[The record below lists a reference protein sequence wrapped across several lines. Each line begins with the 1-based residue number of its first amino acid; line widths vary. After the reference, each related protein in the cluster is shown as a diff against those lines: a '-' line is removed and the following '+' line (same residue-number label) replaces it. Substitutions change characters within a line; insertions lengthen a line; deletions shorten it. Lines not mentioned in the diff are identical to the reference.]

1 MILLIKQLVIVFTL
15 LVAGAGPALAASILP
30 EDPDVCEPFMDGRV
44 NESLLS
50 GMLSAAAGGHLY
62 RIQPGS
68 SQVGF
73 CVNSALKRIEGNF
86 TEFKG
91 GMTLDSNA
99 ANNGQTLVLIST
111 DSLDT
116 QSALVRN
123 LLKSES
129 FFDVEK
135 YPDVLFVSNSF
146 AWTGEKTAI
155 MKGDLTLRGITR
167 PITFDVTLKPAK
179 TGMITVKA
187 TATINRAEFGM
198 DKLDSVVNG
207 EVQLCLSVEALKFER
222 ISAANTAGDGKS

>member
-1 MILLIKQLVIVFTL
+1 MFLLIKQLVIVFSL
-15 LVAGAGPALAASILP
+15 LVAGASALAASVLP

-44 NESLLS
+44 DESLLS
-50 GMLSAAAGGHLY
+50 GMLSAAEGGHLY

-91 GMTLDSNA
+91 GMTLDSGA
-99 ANNGQTLVLIST
+99 ANNGQTLVLIRT

-116 QSALVRN
+116 QGALVRN

-146 AWTGEKTAI
+146 AWTDAKSAI

-167 PITFDVTLKPAK
+167 PITFDVTLTPAK

>member
-1 MILLIKQLVIVFTL
+1 MNILIKQLVIVFSL
-15 LVAGAGPALAASILP
+15 LVAGASALAASVLP

-44 NESLLS
+44 DESLLS
-50 GMLSAAAGGHLY
+50 GMLSAAEGGHLY

-99 ANNGQTLVLIST
+99 ANNGQTLVLIRT

-116 QSALVRN
+116 QGALVRN

-146 AWTGEKTAI
+146 AWTGAKTAI

-167 PITFDVTLKPAK
+167 PITFDVTLTPAK

-207 EVQLCLSVEALKFER
+207 EVQLCLSVEARKFER
-222 ISAANTAGDGKS
+222 ISAAKKVGNDKS

>member
-1 MILLIKQLVIVFTL
+1 MLLYIKQLVIALSLLTL
-15 LVAGAGPALAASILP
+15 GGAALAATILP
-30 EDPDVCEPFMDGRV
+30 ENPDVCEPFMDGRV
-44 NESLLS
+44 DESLLS
-50 GMLSAAAGGHLY
+50 GMLSAAEDGHLY

-91 GMTLDSNA
+91 GITLGNGE
-99 ANNGQTLVLIST
+99 ANNGQTLVLIRT

-116 QSALVRN
+116 QGALVRS
-123 LLKSES
+123 LLKGES

-146 AWTGEKTAI
+146 EWTGADTAI

-167 PITFDVTLKPAK
+167 PILFEVTLTPAK

-198 DKLDSVVNG
+198 DKLDSIVNG

-222 ISAANTAGDGKS
+222 ISAANTTGDGKS

>member
-1 MILLIKQLVIVFTL
+1 MLLYIKQLVIAFFLLTL
-15 LVAGAGPALAASILP
+15 GGSALAASVLP
-30 EDPDVCEPFMDGRV
+30 ENPDVCEPFMDGRV
-44 NESLLS
+44 DESLLS
-50 GMLSAAAGGHLY
+50 GMLSAAEDGHLY

-91 GMTLDSNA
+91 GMTLGNGE
-99 ANNGQTLVLIST
+99 ANNGQTLVLIRT

-116 QSALVRN
+116 QGALVRS
-123 LLKSES
+123 LLKGES

-146 AWTGEKTAI
+146 AWTGADTAI

-167 PITFDVTLKPAK
+167 PILFEVTLTPAK

-198 DKLDSVVNG
+198 DKLD
-207 EVQLCLSVEALKFER
+207 AL
-222 ISAANTAGDGKS
+222 

>member
-1 MILLIKQLVIVFTL
+1 MLLYIKQLVIAFFLLTL
-15 LVAGAGPALAASILP
+15 GGAALAASVLP
-30 EDPDVCEPFMDGRV
+30 ENPDVCEPFMDGRV
-44 NESLLS
+44 DESLLS
-50 GMLSAAAGGHLY
+50 GMLSAAEDGHLY

-91 GMTLDSNA
+91 GITLGNGE
-99 ANNGQTLVLIST
+99 ANNGQTLVLIRT

-116 QSALVRN
+116 QGALVRS
-123 LLKSES
+123 LLKGES

-146 AWTGEKTAI
+146 EWTGADTAI

-167 PITFDVTLKPAK
+167 PILFEVTLTPAK
-179 TGMITVKA
+179 TGIITVKA
-187 TATINRAEFGM
+187 TATINRADFGM
-198 DKLDSVVNG
+198 DKLDSIVNG

-222 ISAANTAGDGKS
+222 ISAANTAGDGNS

>member
-1 MILLIKQLVIVFTL
+1 MILLIKQLVIVFSL
-15 LVAGAGPALAASILP
+15 LVAGASALAASVLP

-44 NESLLS
+44 DESLLS
-50 GMLSAAAGGHLY
+50 GMLSAAEGGHLY

-91 GMTLDSNA
+91 GMTLDSGA
-99 ANNGQTLVLIST
+99 ANNGQTLVLIRT

-116 QSALVRN
+116 QGALVRN

-146 AWTGEKTAI
+146 AWTGAKTAT

-167 PITFDVTLKPAK
+167 PITFDVTLTPAK

>member
-1 MILLIKQLVIVFTL
+1 MNIFIKHIVIIFFL
-15 LVAGAGPALAASILP
+15 LVPGAPALAESVLP
-30 EDPDVCEPFMDGRV
+30 ENSDVCEPFMDGRV
-44 NESLLS
+44 DESLLS
-50 GMLSAAAGGHLY
+50 GMLSSAEDGHLY

-91 GMTLDSNA
+91 GMTLDNGA
-99 ANNGQTLVLIST
+99 ANNGQTLVLIRT

-116 QSALVRN
+116 QGALVRN
-123 LLKSES
+123 LIKGES

-135 YPDVLFVSNSF
+135 YPDILFVSNSF
-146 AWTGEKTAI
+146 AWTGADTAI

-167 PITFDVTLKPAK
+167 PILFEVTLTPAK

-187 TATINRAEFGM
+187 TATINRADYGM
-198 DKLDSVVNG
+198 DKLDSLVNG

-222 ISAANTAGDGKS
+222 ISAANIAGDGNS

>member
-1 MILLIKQLVIVFTL
+1 MIFITKQLVIALFLMTL
-15 LVAGAGPALAASILP
+15 GGLTQAASVLP
-30 EDPDVCEPFMDGRV
+30 ENPDVCEPFMDGRV
-44 NESLLS
+44 DESLLS
-50 GMLSAAAGGHLY
+50 GMLSAAEDGHLY

-91 GMTLDSNA
+91 GMTLGNGA
-99 ANNGQTLVLIST
+99 ANNGQTLVMIRT

-116 QSALVRN
+116 QGALVRS
-123 LLKSES
+123 LLKGES

-146 AWTGEKTAI
+146 TWTGTDTAI

-167 PITFDVTLKPAK
+167 PILFEVTLTPAT

-198 DKLDSVVNG
+198 DKLDSIVNG

-222 ISAANTAGDGKS
+222 ISAANTAGNGNS